1 MSVINMYN
9 RCIHTHINS
18 RYHTMLTSVKIWFL
32 QITLQKLGSHK
43 NKSAQFSYRL
53 LEKTFIN
60 K

>member
-1 MSVINMYN
+1 M
-9 RCIHTHINS
+9 
-18 RYHTMLTSVKIWFL
+18 RYRTMLTSVKIWFL